1 MNSMKV
7 DGVKVTQ
14 VSYEEFTEY
23 DFIPPANY
31 YCMDSMQNYTFVH
44 TSSREVAAKILEE
57 IYGHSRYAVKAS
69 KIQKTKS
76 KLESGGFSCVGHS
89 TRRGQKR

>member
-1 MNSMKV
+1 MNSFKV

-23 DFIPPANY
+23 TFIPPASF

-44 TSSREVAAKILEE
+44 TAKREVAAKVIEE
-57 IYGHSRYAVKAS
+57 IYGHSRYSIKAS
-69 KIQKTKS
+69 KIQRGNGNITA
-76 KLESGGFSCVGHS
+76 VGHQ
-89 TRRGQKR
+89 TKRGQSK